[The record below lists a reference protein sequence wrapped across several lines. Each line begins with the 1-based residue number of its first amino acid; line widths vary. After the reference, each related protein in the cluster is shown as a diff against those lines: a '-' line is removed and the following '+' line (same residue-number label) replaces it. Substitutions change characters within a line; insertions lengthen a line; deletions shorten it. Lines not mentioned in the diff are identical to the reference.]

1 MVAPSDVS
9 DTDLLLLACILL
21 YTVGMILPYLA
32 RPRKQRFAPYLL
44 RERVLKASRACIPL
58 VRSRPLWR
66 YKAKTVYAFNIEL
79 FLTQLAELDSS
90 DSINSSYGACSS
102 NTNSGSTN
110 SSSVAT
116 ELEGRLYKAVRK
128 ALLAQVQYY

>member
-1 MVAPSDVS
+1 
-9 DTDLLLLACILL
+9 
-21 YTVGMILPYLA
+21 MILPYLA

-90 DSINSSYGACSS
+90 SSISNSYGVSS
-102 NTNSGSTN
+102 NSNTSSGS
-110 SSSVAT
+110 SSSGSSVAT
-116 ELEGRLYKAVRK
+116 ELESRLYKAVRK
-128 ALLAQVQYY
+128 ALLVQVRQQYYLYHIQSCSQ